1 MTEFLTVVS
10 ELTHYLGLFYMYYY
24 SKSVVNVVNMRIWC
38 RDKVS
43 CYDVL
48 PRVRSRST
56 ARGIFPLSLTTPL
69 WSTFLPFSTFALA
82 SNPTKIN
89 NTKNVL
95 KRIA

>member
-24 SKSVVNVVNMRIWC
+24 SKSVVNVVNMPICC
-38 RDKVS
+38 RDEVS

-48 PRVRSRST
+48 PRVRST

-69 WSTFLPFSTFALA
+69 
-82 SNPTKIN
+82 
-89 NTKNVL
+89 
-95 KRIA
+95 